1 MAELGDELSR
11 DYLGK
16 SPILV
21 GILKGSAVFLS
32 DLIRRMS
39 IDCEIDFISISSYG
53 NRTRSSGSVQ
63 LLKDLDRDIFERDV
77 IVVEDIVDSGNSLSY
92 IRKSLLARGPHSF
105 SIVALLD
112 KKERRETQIYVDYV
126 GFEIEDRFVVGY
138 GLDYAERYRGLPH
151 IAVLDDDDLSGGEPD
166 PGAPAGG
173 GAAFPGEFGGGD
185 GSGEH

>member
-1 MAELGDELSR
+1 VAELGNELSR

-16 SPILV
+16 APILV
-21 GILKGSAVFLS
+21 GILKGSALFLS
-32 DLIRRMS
+32 DLIRRMN

-63 LLKDLDRDIFERDV
+63 LLKDLDRDIYERDV

-92 IRKSLLARGPHSF
+92 IRKSLLARSPRSF
-105 SIVALLD
+105 AIVALLD
-112 KKERRETQIYVDYV
+112 KKERRETPVYVDYV

-151 IAVLDDDDLSGGEPD
+151 IAVLDDDDLREGEPD
-166 PGAPAGG
+166 ASAAGG
-173 GAAFPGEFGGGD
+173 GGSTFPGEFGGGD
-185 GSGEH
+185 GSGAH